1 MSLRSLILIIINS
14 LVFLVIVLLSITFY
28 NQFSKVLDDRI
39 LLQLNSIKTL
49 KQIQIER
56 LIASEWENFKNNPET
71 APFSDSLKIVNS
83 KQIFSSSGVYD
94 LTKFHSGKKTSIA
107 LVLRDSNQTK
117 MKVIDYNKIKNILLE
132 RTGMGESG
140 ESYLVGQDFHL
151 RSQSRFLT
159 QKIPASILAKTV
171 GVTQAFLGKSGRG
184 IYPDYRGIDVYGV
197 YDVIEVENLK
207 LAIVSEID
215 ESEVNAPLKDL
226 RLRLFGLIV
235 LVTVL
240 AIILSLFLT
249 RIITKPVENMKS
261 SLKIMANGDY
271 SGTEQFHKNSTEI
284 SEMFDALGQLKKS
297 LQGAVSFSEDIGK
310 MNLNAQYTPKST
322 NDVLGKSLVKM
333 RDKLIEFR
341 NNENKNRLNTKRQLV
356 DGLENQ
362 RRRLARELHD
372 GLGPLLTS
380 LKFYIDNKIES
391 EAQRVDMKTILD
403 ETIAE
408 IRVMSNALMPS
419 SIDDFGVGTAIL
431 NFIESIKNSTETK
444 IVFEDLTKQ
453 KDSKITKNQQINIF
467 RITQELINNTLKHAT
482 AKTIRITLSEFDDFI
497 SLFYFDDG
505 IGFNLNHVTLGSG
518 ISNIKERVDICNGE
532 VNINSQA
539 GSTTFEIELPIDHDS
554 N

>member
-1 MSLRSLILIIINS
+1 MRSLILIIINS
-14 LVFLVIVLLSITFY
+14 LVFLVIVLLSVTFY

-56 LIASEWENFKNNPET
+56 LITSEWEAFRYNPQM
-71 APFSDSLKIVNS
+71 ASFSDSLKILNS
-83 KQIFSSSGVYD
+83 EQLFSSSGVYD
-94 LTKFHSGKKTSIA
+94 LTEFHLNKKTSIA

-117 MKVIDYNKIKNILLE
+117 IKVIDYNKIKNILLE

-140 ESYLVGQDFHL
+140 ESYLVGQDFYL

-159 QKIPASILAKTV
+159 QKTPATILAKTV
-171 GVTQAFLGKSGRG
+171 GVTQAFLGQSGRG
-184 IYPDYRGIDVYGV
+184 IYPDYRGIKVYGV
-197 YDVIEVENLK
+197 YDVIKIKNLK

-215 ESEVNAPLKDL
+215 ENEVNAPLKDL

-235 LVTVL
+235 LITVL

-249 RIITKPVENMKS
+249 RIITNPVENMKK

-271 SGTEQFHKNSTEI
+271 SESHQFNKNFTEI
-284 SEMFDALGQLKKS
+284 AEMFNALGQLKKS
-297 LQGAVSFSEDIGK
+297 LQGAVSFSENIGK

-333 RDKLIEFR
+333 RDKLVEFR

-356 DGLENQ
+356 DGLEKE

-380 LKFYIDNKIES
+380 LKFYIDNKIKND
-391 EAQRVDMKTILD
+391 AQRLEMKTILD
-403 ETIAE
+403 ETITE

-419 SIDDFGVGTAIL
+419 SIDDFGVSTAIL
-431 NFIESIKNSTETK
+431 NFIESIKNSTKTQ
-444 IVFEDLTKQ
+444 IIFEDLTKQ
-453 KDSKITKNQQINIF
+453 NDSKITKNQQINIF
-467 RITQELINNTLKHAT
+467 RITQELINNTIKHAQ
-482 AKTIRITLSEFDDFI
+482 ASHIRITLSEFDDFI

-518 ISNIKERVDICNGE
+518 ITNIKERVDICNGH
-532 VNINSQA
+532 VNINSKA
-539 GSTTFEIELPIDHDS
+539 GNTTFEIELPIDYET

>member
-1 MSLRSLILIIINS
+1 MRSLILIIINS
-14 LVFLVIVLLSITFY
+14 LVFLVIVLLSVTFY

-56 LIASEWENFKNNPET
+56 LITSEWEAFKNNPQT
-71 APFSDSLKIVNS
+71 ASFSDSLKIINAE
-83 KQIFSSSGVYD
+83 QLFSSSGIYD
-94 LTKFHSGKKTSIA
+94 LTEFHLNKKTSIA

-117 MKVIDYNKIKNILLE
+117 IKVIDYNKIKNILLE

-140 ESYLVGQDFHL
+140 ESYLVGQDFYL

-159 QKIPASILAKTV
+159 QKIPATILAKTV
-171 GVTQAFLGKSGRG
+171 GVTQAFLGQSGRG
-184 IYPDYRGIDVYGV
+184 IYPDYRGIKVYGV
-197 YDVIEVENLK
+197 YDVIEVENLN

-235 LVTVL
+235 LITVL
-240 AIILSLFLT
+240 AIVLSLFLT
-249 RIITKPVENMKS
+249 RIITNPIENMKK

-271 SGTEQFHKNSTEI
+271 SENHQFNKNSTEI
-284 SEMFDALGQLKKS
+284 TEMFNALGQLKKS
-297 LQGAVSFSEDIGK
+297 LQGAVSFSENIGK
-310 MNLNAQYTPKST
+310 MNLNAQYTPKSA

-333 RDKLIEFR
+333 RDKLVEFR

-356 DGLENQ
+356 DGLEKE

-380 LKFYIDNKIES
+380 LKFYIDNKIEND
-391 EAQRVDMKTILD
+391 AQRFEMKTILD
-403 ETIAE
+403 ETITE

-419 SIDDFGVGTAIL
+419 SIDDFGVSTAIL
-431 NFIESIKNSTETK
+431 NFIESIKNSTKTQ
-444 IVFEDLTKQ
+444 IIFEDLTKQ
-453 KDSKITKNQQINIF
+453 NDSKITKNQQINIF
-467 RITQELINNTLKHAT
+467 RITQELINNTIKHAQ
-482 AKTIRITLSEFDDFI
+482 AKHIRITLSEFDDFI

-518 ISNIKERVDICNGE
+518 ITNIKERVDICNGE
-532 VNINSQA
+532 VNINSKA
-539 GSTTFEIELPIDHDS
+539 GNTTFEIELPIDYET

>member
-14 LVFLVIVLLSITFY
+14 LVFLVIVLLSVTFY

-56 LIASEWENFKNNPET
+56 LITSEWEAFRNNPQT
-71 APFSDSLKIVNS
+71 ASFSDSLKIINPE
-83 KQIFSSSGVYD
+83 QLFSSSGVYD
-94 LTKFHSGKKTSIA
+94 LTEFHLNKKTSIA

-117 MKVIDYNKIKNILLE
+117 IKIIDYNKIKNILLE

-140 ESYLVGQDFHL
+140 ESYLVGQDFYL

-159 QKIPASILAKTV
+159 QKTPATILAKTV
-171 GVTQAFLGKSGRG
+171 GVTQAFSGQSGRG
-184 IYPDYRGIDVYGV
+184 IYPDYRGIKVYGV
-197 YDVIEVENLK
+197 YDVIKIKNLK

-215 ESEVNAPLKDL
+215 ENEVNAPLKDL

-235 LVTVL
+235 LITVL
-240 AIILSLFLT
+240 AIVLSLFLT
-249 RIITKPVENMKS
+249 RIITNPVENMKK

-271 SGTEQFHKNSTEI
+271 SESHQFNKNSTEI
-284 SEMFDALGQLKKS
+284 AEMFNALGQLKKS
-297 LQGAVSFSEDIGK
+297 LQGAVSFSENIGK

-333 RDKLIEFR
+333 RDKLVEFR

-356 DGLENQ
+356 DGLEKE

-380 LKFYIDNKIES
+380 LKFYIDNKIEND
-391 EAQRVDMKTILD
+391 AQRLEMKTILD
-403 ETIAE
+403 ETITE

-419 SIDDFGVGTAIL
+419 SIDDFGVSTAIL
-431 NFIESIKNSTETK
+431 NFIESIKNSTKTQ
-444 IVFEDLTKQ
+444 IIFEDLTKQ
-453 KDSKITKNQQINIF
+453 NDSKITKNQQINIF
-467 RITQELINNTLKHAT
+467 RITQELINNTIKHAQ
-482 AKTIRITLSEFDDFI
+482 AKHIRISLSEFDDFI

-505 IGFNLNHVTLGSG
+505 IGFNLDHVTLGSG
-518 ISNIKERVDICNGE
+518 ITNIKERVDICNGD
-532 VNINSQA
+532 VNINSKA
-539 GSTTFEIELPIDHDS
+539 GNTTFEIELPIDYET